1 MGSEDENLL
10 NELAARDTSL
20 LDADTI
26 PNANQSLSCF
36 SCEEPMTGLFC
47 YACGNKNDNYR
58 RSVWS
63 LGSELFQN
71 LTAFEGR
78 IWRSLL
84 SLIIKPGQMARD
96 YADGARQRWTSPI
109 RLFLATSL
117 LLFGYIVLSGTQII
131 VLGDVES
138 GDERTKNG
146 ISFVA
151 GGEDYNQKLLFF
163 VQKSRLKAPPD
174 DQLGRLSERFGINS
188 GQTRSPES
196 LRKSIDDLTL
206 EIETADSEIA
216 KQALTATRE
225 GLIETLAKLE
235 TPETIVP
242 TPPTRAGDNSQ
253 QTPEPPETGAPTE
266 NEPTSETEDDTMSIR
281 GLNGEVIKLDGQGVS
296 ELYARVLR
304 NPAVINN
311 QLNTKLKWAMFFMMP
326 FAMFMGAV
334 FIRGRETAMLY
345 DHLVH
350 AAYVHSFSFIL
361 LFVFIL
367 LSQYTEIQ
375 WLIIWYTAILLIY
388 LPLSV
393 KRTFRRGWFKSFLTA
408 YGVGC
413 FYTATMMIIS
423 LTIVVTALQSVALD
437 ISGASAARPTPQ
449 TSATAL

>member
-26 PNANQSLSCF
+26 PNANQSLTCF

-131 VLGDVES
+131 VLGDIES
-138 GDERTKNG
+138 GAERSKQGVN
-146 ISFVA
+146 FQV
-151 GGEDYNQKLLFF
+151 GEENYNQRLLFF
-163 VQKSRLKAPPD
+163 VQKSRLKTPPD
-174 DQLGRLSERFGINS
+174 DQFGRLSERFGINS
-188 GQTRSPES
+188 GQTRSPDS

-206 EIETADSEIA
+206 EIETADSEIT

-225 GLIETLAKLE
+225 GLIETLAAME
-235 TPETIVP
+235 TPDSP
-242 TPPTRAGDNSQ
+242 AALS
-253 QTPEPPETGAPTE
+253 PTE
-266 NEPTSETEDDTMSIR
+266 NGDDTAQALQPTETPAPGDAKAQPEADDEAMSFS
-281 GLNGEVIKLDGQGVS
+281 GLNGEIIKLDGQGAS

-367 LSQYTEIQ
+367 LSQYTAIQ

-423 LTIVVTALQSVALD
+423 LAIVATALQSVAMD
-437 ISGASAARPTPQ
+437 ITSASAARPTPQ

>member
-1 MGSEDENLL
+1 MGSEEENLL
-10 NELAARDTSL
+10 NELSAQDMSL
-20 LDADTI
+20 LDADNV
-26 PNANQSLSCF
+26 PNANQSLTCF

-63 LGSELFQN
+63 LGSELFQS

-84 SLIIKPGQMARD
+84 SLIIRPGQMARD

-117 LLFGYIVLSGTQII
+117 LLFGYIVFSGTQII
-131 VLGDVES
+131 VLGDIET
-138 GDERTKNG
+138 GDERSKNG
-146 ISFVA
+146 INFVA

-163 VQKSRLKAPPD
+163 VKESRLKAPPD

-196 LRKSIDDLTL
+196 LRNSIDDLTL

-225 GLIETLAKLE
+225 GLIETLAAME
-235 TPETIVP
+235 TPD
-242 TPPTRAGDNSQ
+242 TPAAVSPKENGGDVAQ
-253 QTPEPPETGAPTE
+253 ALQPTE
-266 NEPTSETEDDTMSIR
+266 TAAPGEAKAKSEADGEAMSFS

-296 ELYARVLR
+296 EIYARILR

-423 LTIVVTALQSVALD
+423 LAIVVTALQSVALD